1 LPPSAQL
8 RRFVA
13 ARFCRREHFSAPS
26 ISTVFPG
33 DSEAVRNDGCNS
45 RQIEN
50 ENGIRVPKDNARLT
64 SRAGQFRIQEK
75 KRCGQ
80 SKNPRHGA
88 VMHPE
93 VPVLIEKSV
102 IVVDDYTP
110 MRRAI
115 RALLK
120 QIGFDKIDDA
130 GDAESALERM
140 QGNPYGLIISDWM
153 MEPVSGLDFLKQV
166 RADAS
171 LKHTPFLMVTAVGTS
186 AEIVAAKEAGVTNY
200 IIKPFSLATLKKKIL
215 FTLGIA

>member
-50 ENGIRVPKDNARLT
+50 ENGIRVLKDNARLT
-64 SRAGQFRIQEK
+64 SRMGQFHLQK
-75 KRCGQ
+75 KERLRVRE
-80 SKNPRHGA
+80 NPPQGA
-88 VMHPE
+88 VMRRDATAPIE
-93 VPVLIEKSV
+93 TSVL
-102 IVVDDYTP
+102 VVDDYTP
-110 MRRAI
+110 MRRSL

-130 GDAESALERM
+130 GDAESAMEKMR
-140 QGNPYGLIISDWM
+140 GNPYGLIISDWM

-171 LKHTPFLMVTAVGTS
+171 LKDTPFLMVTAVGTTD
-186 AEIVAAKEAGVTNY
+186 EIVAAKEAGVSNY
-200 IIKPFSLATLKKKIL
+200 IVKPFSLATLRKKIRSV
-215 FTLGIA
+215 LGIA